1 MLVNTIKENLCVN
14 KLVASKKEIVFVE
27 GDMIIPDS
35 KPDILDTIC
44 TSGVICLYKKEVIDD
59 KVKLDGS
66 INTYIMYLADDE
78 KDKVRGLNTS
88 LDFSENIN
96 ITNCIQG
103 MDCKLDT
110 KIKSI
115 ETKILNGRKISIKAT
130 IEVDIKI
137 YSKEDIEIINNLENT
152 DEIKIL
158 KEQLKVNS
166 LVGNGQNKIYVKDNI
181 SIDTADN
188 LAELL
193 SVNTHIC
200 DKDIKISYNKILAK
214 AEAEI
219 KMIYL
224 TEDNR
229 INKITSKIPVV
240 GFIDIPNV
248 SEDNLCNINYEIKN
262 IIIKPNQ
269 AEEHSI
275 YVEIEIE
282 VIATV
287 YEEKEINL
295 IQDLYSPCSK
305 LEFNRKQVNTMT
317 DKRQIKE
324 SKQIREKVNIENLN
338 DKNVIDINATP
349 TIIREK
355 KENDKISYEGELELQ
370 FLLADN
376 EANVETRN
384 LKIPFEH
391 KIENIGNSE
400 NISTDVELEIAN
412 QDFIVQDGG
421 NVTSNV
427 DLLIDTNMYRNAKL
441 NIMDQI
447 ETTGAIEDED
457 YSLIIY
463 IVKEGDTLWNIA
475 KKFGSTVEDIV
486 RTNGI
491 EDENKIYPNQKLF
504 IPKYKRKGISSENA
518 PMITY
523 G

>member
-1 MLVNTIKENLCVN
+1 
-14 KLVASKKEIVFVE
+14 
-27 GDMIIPDS
+27 
-35 KPDILDTIC
+35 
-44 TSGVICLYKKEVIDD
+44 
-59 KVKLDGS
+59 
-66 INTYIMYLADDE
+66 
-78 KDKVRGLNTS
+78 
-88 LDFSENIN
+88 
-96 ITNCIQG
+96 
-103 MDCKLDT
+103 
-110 KIKSI
+110 
-115 ETKILNGRKISIKAT
+115 
-130 IEVDIKI
+130 
-137 YSKEDIEIINNLENT
+137 
-152 DEIKIL
+152 
-158 KEQLKVNS
+158 
-166 LVGNGQNKIYVKDNI
+166 
-181 SIDTADN
+181 
-188 LAELL
+188 
-193 SVNTHIC
+193 
-200 DKDIKISYNKILAK
+200 
-214 AEAEI
+214 
-219 KMIYL
+219 MIYL

-282 VIATV
+282 VIAIV

-338 DKNVIDINATP
+338 DKNVIDVNATP

-391 KIENIGNSE
+391 TIESIGNSE
-400 NISTDVELEIAN
+400 NLSTDVELEIAN

>member
-1 MLVNTIKENLCVN
+1 
-14 KLVASKKEIVFVE
+14 
-27 GDMIIPDS
+27 
-35 KPDILDTIC
+35 
-44 TSGVICLYKKEVIDD
+44 
-59 KVKLDGS
+59 
-66 INTYIMYLADDE
+66 
-78 KDKVRGLNTS
+78 
-88 LDFSENIN
+88 
-96 ITNCIQG
+96 
-103 MDCKLDT
+103 
-110 KIKSI
+110 
-115 ETKILNGRKISIKAT
+115 
-130 IEVDIKI
+130 
-137 YSKEDIEIINNLENT
+137 
-152 DEIKIL
+152 
-158 KEQLKVNS
+158 
-166 LVGNGQNKIYVKDNI
+166 
-181 SIDTADN
+181 
-188 LAELL
+188 
-193 SVNTHIC
+193 
-200 DKDIKISYNKILAK
+200 
-214 AEAEI
+214 
-219 KMIYL
+219 
-224 TEDNR
+224 
-229 INKITSKIPVV
+229 
-240 GFIDIPNV
+240 
-248 SEDNLCNINYEIKN
+248 
-262 IIIKPNQ
+262 
-269 AEEHSI
+269 
-275 YVEIEIE
+275 
-282 VIATV
+282 
-287 YEEKEINL
+287 
-295 IQDLYSPCSK
+295 
-305 LEFNRKQVNTMT
+305 MT

-338 DKNVIDINATP
+338 DKNVIDVYATP

-391 KIENIGNSE
+391 TIESIGNSE
-400 NISTDVELEIAN
+400 NLSTDVELEIAN

>member
-1 MLVNTIKENLCVN
+1 
-14 KLVASKKEIVFVE
+14 
-27 GDMIIPDS
+27 
-35 KPDILDTIC
+35 
-44 TSGVICLYKKEVIDD
+44 
-59 KVKLDGS
+59 
-66 INTYIMYLADDE
+66 
-78 KDKVRGLNTS
+78 
-88 LDFSENIN
+88 
-96 ITNCIQG
+96 
-103 MDCKLDT
+103 
-110 KIKSI
+110 
-115 ETKILNGRKISIKAT
+115 
-130 IEVDIKI
+130 
-137 YSKEDIEIINNLENT
+137 
-152 DEIKIL
+152 
-158 KEQLKVNS
+158 
-166 LVGNGQNKIYVKDNI
+166 
-181 SIDTADN
+181 
-188 LAELL
+188 
-193 SVNTHIC
+193 
-200 DKDIKISYNKILAK
+200 
-214 AEAEI
+214 
-219 KMIYL
+219 MIYL

-338 DKNVIDINATP
+338 DKNVIDVNATP

-355 KENDKISYEGELELQ
+355 KENDKIAYEGELELQ

-391 KIENIGNSE
+391 TIESIGNSE
-400 NISTDVELEIAN
+400 NLSTDVELEIAN